1 MFSQRFRQRQA
12 EAKFRPAISRV
23 GCCQLSAP
31 GVRQGTGHRKPQAHV
46 AAKRLAA
53 GCMRG
58 YWVLYVVCGEK
69 RCKEVRHDIGRYAGA
84 VVAHHLFILILPLRI
99 ASGAGG
105 QGDQTA
111 GALCRS

>member
-58 YWVLYVVCGEK
+58 NRALQGARAEK
-69 RCKEVRHDIGRYAGA
+69 RFKYVRHDVGRDAWA
-84 VVAHHLFILILPLRI
+84 VVAHHKVIPVLTLRI
-99 ASGAGG
+99 APGAAS
-105 QGDQTA
+105 QDDPPF
-111 GALCRS
+111 GAF